1 MKFSLLNKDFEPFF
15 TCDDLTSLENKL
27 IELQNYYSQ
36 EQHKYDN
43 CVLKVEGFKVYQVL
57 TKENCNIDFL
67 SVKRFELRDKKSGV
81 LLKTDCYED
90 AMNAIKINNNTNEIQ
105 HFYLKDNNF
114 NLTLEFNHHPT
125 MPFLFPEFAGGL

>member
-67 SVKRFELRDKKSGV
+67 SVK
-81 LLKTDCYED
+81 
-90 AMNAIKINNNTNEIQ
+90 
-105 HFYLKDNNF
+105 
-114 NLTLEFNHHPT
+114 P
-125 MPFLFPEFAGGL
+125 PFT